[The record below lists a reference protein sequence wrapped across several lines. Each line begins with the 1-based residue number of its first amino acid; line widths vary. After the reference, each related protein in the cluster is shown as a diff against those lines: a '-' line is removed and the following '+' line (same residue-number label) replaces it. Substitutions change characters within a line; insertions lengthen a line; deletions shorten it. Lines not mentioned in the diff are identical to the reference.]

1 MARSQGARPVRP
13 AKKFRIEELI
23 GALPA
28 AIAEYLL
35 DALDWAGWLNERVPI
50 RFSTA
55 SRFGIRRLKIEA
67 GPQRWRLFSVRY
79 AREPVWVDAGCA

>member
-1 MARSQGARPVRP
+1 
-13 AKKFRIEELI
+13 LI

-67 GPQRWRLFSVRY
+67 GLRRWRLFSVRY
-79 AREPVWVDAGCA
+79 ARERVWVDAGCA

>member
-50 RFSTA
+50 AEIRARVTA
-55 SRFGIRRLKIEA
+55 SA
-67 GPQRWRLFSVRY
+67 YVT
-79 AREPVWVDAGCA
+79 